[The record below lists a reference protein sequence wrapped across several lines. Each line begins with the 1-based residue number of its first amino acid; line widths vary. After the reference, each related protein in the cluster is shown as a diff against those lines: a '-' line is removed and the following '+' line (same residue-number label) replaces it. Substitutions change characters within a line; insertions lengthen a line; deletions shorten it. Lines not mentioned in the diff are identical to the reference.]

1 MKNRPYILVSEK
13 GQSNC
18 GGSVSPEEWEEA
30 PDCAYNPGSIQA
42 NLEYFHDFLQK
53 RGSAENTVN
62 SYLTSV
68 RLYHSLYAEITVENL
83 QDYKAWLLNHYKPS
97 TVNTRIYGI
106 NQYVAALQAWAE
118 GNPGSEVYGPRLT
131 AYKLP
136 SVRHQQKPFLN
147 NVISKRDYERLKRC
161 LKRDNNM
168 FWYFVV
174 RFLGATGAR
183 VSELTQIKA
192 EHVQIGCM
200 DLYSKGGKVRRI
212 YFPEKLCGE
221 MLSWLAMQGRETG
234 FIFINRQGKP
244 ITPRGISSQLK
255 VLARQYKITPD
266 TVYPHSF
273 RHRFAKNFLMKF
285 NDISLLADLMGHES
299 IETTRIYLTRSS
311 DEQRELI
318 DKIVTW

>member
-1 MKNRPYILVSEK
+1 
-13 GQSNC
+13 
-18 GGSVSPEEWEEA
+18 
-30 PDCAYNPGSIQA
+30 
-42 NLEYFHDFLQK
+42 
-53 RGSAENTVN
+53 
-62 SYLTSV
+62 
-68 RLYHSLYAEITVENL
+68 
-83 QDYKAWLLNHYKPS
+83 
-97 TVNTRIYGI
+97 
-106 NQYVAALQAWAE
+106 
-118 GNPGSEVYGPRLT
+118 
-131 AYKLP
+131 
-136 SVRHQQKPFLN
+136 
-147 NVISKRDYERLKRC
+147 
-161 LKRDNNM
+161 
-168 FWYFVV
+168 
-174 RFLGATGAR
+174 
-183 VSELTQIKA
+183 
-192 EHVQIGCM
+192 
-200 DLYSKGGKVRRI
+200 
-212 YFPEKLCGE
+212 

>member
-1 MKNRPYILVSEK
+1 MDSIE
-13 GQSNC
+13 GQMMNNTC
-18 GGSVSPEEWEEA
+18 EF
-30 PDCAYNPGSIQA
+30 QA
-42 NLEYFHDFLQK
+42 NLEYFRDFLQK
-53 RGSAENTVN
+53 RGSAENTID

-68 RLYHSLYAEITVENL
+68 RHYHSLYQDVTVEYL
-83 QDYKAWLLNHYKPS
+83 QAYKVWLMEHYKPN

-106 NQYVAALQAWAE
+106 NQYVIALQDAA
-118 GNPGSEVYGPRLT
+118 GKDSESSSISLLSP
-131 AYKLP
+131 YKLP
-136 SVRHQQKPFLN
+136 AVKHQQKPFLDN
-147 NVISKRDYERLKRC
+147 IISKRDYERLKRC
-161 LKRDNNM
+161 LKRDGNM

-183 VSELTQIKA
+183 VSELIQIKA
-192 EHVQIGCM
+192 EHIQIGCM

-221 MLSWLAMQGRETG
+221 MLSWLALRGIRSG
-234 FIFINRQGKP
+234 FVFTNRQGKQ

-255 VLARQYKITPD
+255 VLARHYRISPD

-273 RHRFAKNFLMKF
+273 RHRFAKNFLSKF
-285 NDISLLADLMGHES
+285 NDISLLADLIGHES

-311 DEQRELI
+311 DEQRVLI

>member
-1 MKNRPYILVSEK
+1 MHNHDGY
-13 GQSNC
+13 
-18 GGSVSPEEWEEA
+18 
-30 PDCAYNPGSIQA
+30 QA
-42 NLEYFHDFLQK
+42 NLEYFHDVLQK
-53 RGSAENTVN
+53 RGAAGNTIN

-68 RLYHSLYAEITVENL
+68 RHFHSLYRDVTVENL
-83 QDYKAWLLNHYKPS
+83 QAYKAWLMEHYKPS

-106 NQYVAALQAWAE
+106 NQYVAALQAMDGGALC
-118 GNPGSEVYGPRLT
+118 PPITFLT
-131 AYKLP
+131 PYKLP

-147 NVISKRDYERLKRC
+147 NVISRRDYERLKRC
-161 LKRDNNM
+161 LKRDDNM

-183 VSELTQIKA
+183 VSELIQIKA
-192 EHVQIGCM
+192 EHIQIGCM

-221 MLSWLAMQGRETG
+221 MLSWLDTRQVQTG
-234 FIFINRQGKP
+234 FIFTNRQGQP
-244 ITPRGISSQLK
+244 ISPRGIGSQLK
-255 VLARQYKITPD
+255 VLARQYRICPE

-311 DEQRELI
+311 DEQRALI
-318 DKIVTW
+318 DRIVTW

>member
-1 MKNRPYILVSEK
+1 MNEIESEPM
-13 GQSNC
+13 N
-18 GGSVSPEEWEEA
+18 
-30 PDCAYNPGSIQA
+30 NPCDIQA
-42 NLEYFHDFLQK
+42 NLEYFRDYLQK
-53 RGSAENTVN
+53 RGSAVNTVD
-62 SYLTSV
+62 SYLTSA
-68 RLYHSLYAEITVENL
+68 RHYHCLYSDITVESL
-83 QDYKAWLLNHYKPS
+83 QSYKAWLMENYKPS

-106 NQYVAALQAWAE
+106 NQYVLALQAAMLHRE
-118 GNPGSEVYGPRLT
+118 KDGDGELSDDDRLPSGSISLLT
-131 AYKLP
+131 PYKLP
-136 SVRHQQKPFLN
+136 SVKHQQKPFLN

-183 VSELTQIKA
+183 VSELIQIKA
-192 EHVQIGCM
+192 EDIQIGCM

-221 MLSWLAMQGRETG
+221 MLAWLALRGVQTG
-234 FIFINRQGKP
+234 FIFTNRQGHP

-255 VLARQYKITPD
+255 VLARHYRISPETI
-266 TVYPHSF
+266 YPHSF
-273 RHRFAKNFLMKF
+273 RHRFAKNFLSKF

>member
-1 MKNRPYILVSEK
+1 MNIEHIPDMGFAETDA
-13 GQSNC
+13 QADA
-18 GGSVSPEEWEEA
+18 ETFAQTDA
-30 PDCAYNPGSIQA
+30 PVYNPRKKQT
-42 NLEYFHDFLQK
+42 NLEYFHGFLEK
-53 RGSAENTVN
+53 RGSAVNTID

-68 RLYHSLYAEITVENL
+68 RHFHSLYHEITVENL
-83 QDYKAWLLNHYKPS
+83 QAYKAWLMERYKPS

-106 NQYVAALQAWAE
+106 NQYVVALQARE
-118 GNPGSEVYGPRLT
+118 DTDCLRGDVFLT
-131 AYKLP
+131 PYKLP

-147 NVISKRDYERLKRC
+147 NVISKRDYERFKRC
-161 LKRDNNM
+161 LKRDHNM

-183 VSELTQIKA
+183 VSELIQIKA
-192 EHVQIGCM
+192 EHIQIGCM
-200 DLYSKGGKVRRI
+200 DLYSKGGKIRRI

-221 MLSWLAMQGRETG
+221 MLAWLDSRQIQSG
-234 FIFINRQGKP
+234 FIFTNRQGRP
-244 ITPRGISSQLK
+244 ITPRGIGSQLK
-255 VLARQYKITPD
+255 VLARQYRIPAE

-273 RHRFAKNFLMKF
+273 RHRFAKNFLLKF

>member
-1 MKNRPYILVSEK
+1 MNSITDKNVHNS
-13 GQSNC
+13 
-18 GGSVSPEEWEEA
+18 
-30 PDCAYNPGSIQA
+30 DMFQA
-42 NLEYFHDFLQK
+42 NLEYFRDFLQK
-53 RGSAENTVN
+53 RGSAENTID

-68 RLYHSLYAEITVENL
+68 RHYHSLFCDITVEHL
-83 QDYKAWLLNHYKPS
+83 QEYKAWLMEHYKPC

-106 NQYVAALQAWAE
+106 NQYVIALQAAFTE
-118 GNPGSEVYGPRLT
+118 ENMGPAHEENPFFVLPETLSLLT
-131 AYKLP
+131 PYKLP

-183 VSELTQIKA
+183 VSELIQIKA

-221 MLSWLAMQGRETG
+221 MLAWLALRGVQTG
-234 FIFINRQGKP
+234 FIFTNRRGRQ

-255 VLARQYKITPD
+255 VLAKHYRIRPD

-273 RHRFAKNFLMKF
+273 RHRFAKNFLTKF

-299 IETTRIYLTRSS
+299 FETPRIYLTRSS
-311 DEQRELI
+311 DEQRVLI

>member
-1 MKNRPYILVSEK
+1 MNETILE
-13 GQSNC
+13 
-18 GGSVSPEEWEEA
+18 
-30 PDCAYNPGSIQA
+30 
-42 NLEYFHDFLQK
+42 NLEYFREFLQK
-53 RGSAENTVN
+53 RGSADNTVD

-68 RLYHSLYAEITVENL
+68 RHYHTLYDDVTIENL
-83 QDYKAWLLNHYKPS
+83 QNYKTWLMERYKPT

-106 NQYVAALQAWAE
+106 NQYVEALQTLE
-118 GNPGSEVYGPRLT
+118 YKPGISKSLIQTDNVCSPLSALSLRPLPP
-131 AYKLP
+131 YKLP
-136 SVRHQQKPFLN
+136 SVKHQQRPFLN

-183 VSELTQIKA
+183 VSELIQIKA
-192 EHVQIGCM
+192 EHIQIGCM
-200 DLYSKGGKVRRI
+200 DLYSKGGKIRRI
-212 YFPEKLCGE
+212 YFPEKICAE
-221 MLSWLAMQGRETG
+221 MLAWLGTRGVETG
-234 FIFINRQGKP
+234 FIFTNRRGQQ

-255 VLARQYKITPD
+255 VLARQYNISPE

-273 RHRFAKNFLMKF
+273 RHRFAKNFLLKF

-311 DEQRELI
+311 DEQRQMI

>member
-1 MKNRPYILVSEK
+1 MDSIE
-13 GQSNC
+13 GQMMNNTC
-18 GGSVSPEEWEEA
+18 EF
-30 PDCAYNPGSIQA
+30 QA
-42 NLEYFHDFLQK
+42 NLEYFRDFLQK
-53 RGSAENTVN
+53 RGSAENTID

-68 RLYHSLYAEITVENL
+68 RHYHSLYQDVTVEYL
-83 QDYKAWLLNHYKPS
+83 QAYKVWLMEHYKPN

-106 NQYVAALQAWAE
+106 NQYVIALQDAA
-118 GNPGSEVYGPRLT
+118 GKDSESSSISLLSP
-131 AYKLP
+131 YKLP
-136 SVRHQQKPFLN
+136 AVKHPHKAFIDN
-147 NVISKRDYERLKRC
+147 IISKRDYERLKRC
-161 LKRDNNM
+161 LKRDGNM

-183 VSELTQIKA
+183 VSELIQIKA
-192 EHVQIGCM
+192 EHIQIGCM

-221 MLSWLAMQGRETG
+221 MLSWLALRGIRSG
-234 FIFINRQGKP
+234 FVFTNRQGKQ

-255 VLARQYKITPD
+255 VLARHYRISPD

-273 RHRFAKNFLMKF
+273 RHRFAKNFLSKF

-311 DEQRELI
+311 DEQRVLI